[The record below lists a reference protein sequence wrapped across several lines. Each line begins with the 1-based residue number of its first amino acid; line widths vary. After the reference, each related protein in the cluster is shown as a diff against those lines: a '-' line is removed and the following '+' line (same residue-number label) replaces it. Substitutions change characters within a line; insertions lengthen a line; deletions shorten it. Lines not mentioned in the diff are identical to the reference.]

1 MGEVKI
7 YTDYEFHGID
17 CMISEDKE
25 TLGFFKDSIDVR
37 PSSATYIK
45 KEDAE
50 KLYKIF
56 SEIIEESYLDGGTQ
70 YPSTDQFIK

>member
-1 MGEVKI
+1 MGKVKI
-7 YTDYEFHGID
+7 FTDYEFHGID
-17 CMISEDKE
+17 CMISEDGE
-25 TLGFFKDSIDVR
+25 TLGFFKSVNDTR

-56 SEIIEESYLDGGTQ
+56 TLN
-70 YPSTDQFIK
+70 